1 MAKFWAWRS
10 KLDEVDEYDAAL
22 YMDKCRQEQELNRGP
37 SFETISGGGPN
48 AAVIH
53 YHPT

>member
-22 YMDKCRQEQELNRGP
+22 YMNARRYEQ
-37 SFETISGGGPN
+37 
-48 AAVIH
+48 
-53 YHPT
+53 